1 MQVDS
6 NEPIWVVKVGK
17 NLKNDLV
24 EPFVEF
30 LKKNLDVFSW
40 TYADMVRIHPD
51 VMCHRLNINPQVKPV
66 RQKRRALDAN
76 RYKALQEKVGHLLKI
91 SSSKNPSILT
101 GYPILF

>member
-24 EPFVEF
+24 ELFVEF
-30 LKKNLDVFSW
+30 LKKNLDEFSW
-40 TYADMVRIHPD
+40 TYANMVSIHSD

-66 RQKRRALDAN
+66 RQK
-76 RYKALQEKVGHLLKI
+76 
-91 SSSKNPSILT
+91 
-101 GYPILF
+101 